1 MNPKFLLEVVPTV
14 PRSGPCEGGRH
25 ARRENGAHHLA
36 RHSQRQAT
44 RLGHAPLLSDLGFGI
59 VGAGGRAGRRE

>member
-36 RHSQRQAT
+36 RYPRRQT
-44 RLGHAPLLSDLGFGI
+44 PRLGHTPVLSDLGFRI
-59 VGAGGRAGRRE
+59 IGAGDYSG